1 MKKIKL
7 LLINDDMILH
17 TENQKESTKITT
29 RTNEFSKV
37 AEYIINIQNST
48 IFLNTN
54 SEQP

>member
-7 LLINDDMILH
+7 LLITDNMILH

-29 RTNEFSKV
+29 KINEFSKV
-37 AEYIINIQNST
+37 AEYNINIQNST

-54 SEQP
+54 NEQP